1 VDVLQNKRTVDYKI
15 ILNFVE
21 KLMENRNEKKRP
33 GKAQT
38 LNFRVPVKGRIFK
51 GHSWS
56 KFVPCLFT
64 IKV

>member
-1 VDVLQNKRTVDYKI
+1 MWQHDKRADDHKI

-21 KLMENRNEKKRP
+21 KLMENRNEKKRLQ
-33 GKAQT
+33 KAQT
-38 LNFRVPVKGRIFK
+38 LNFPVPVKGRIFK

-56 KFVPCLFT
+56 KVVPCLFT